1 MGRVEGKVA
10 FITGAARG
18 QGRSHAVRLAEEGAD
33 IVAVDICGQIDSVPF
48 PMATPSDLQETA
60 ELVEKH
66 GRRVVAIEC
75 DVRDYY
81 ALNEAACRG
90 ATELGKIDIVAAN
103 AGISSTGKLHELPE
117 QKWQDVIDVNL
128 TGVWHTCK
136 ATVPHLI
143 SAGGGSIV
151 VTSSMASLRTWQN
164 IGHYAAAK
172 HGVVGVARVMA
183 AELAPFG
190 IRVNALHPTQ
200 VDTPMLDNDWAFQLF
215 RPELERPSKD
225 DVIEPMTALNLQ
237 PVPWVEPVDVSNALL
252 FLGSDEARYITGVSL
267 PVDAGANVK

>member
-60 ELVEKH
+60 ELVEKQ

-75 DVRDYY
+75 DVRDYE

-215 RPELERPSKD
+215 RPDLERPSKY
-225 DVIEPMTALNLQ
+225 DVVEPMTALNLQ
-237 PVPWVEPVDVSNALL
+237 PVPWVDPIDVSNALL
-252 FLGSDEARYITGVSL
+252 FLASDEARHITGVSL